1 MIRKLRKTTLW
12 GKIKAMATAL
22 SFVHKDRYQTESKD
36 LKKAMQAQTTASH
49 VSPKDSNNPDPHFF
63 SVSSNKCICKEERE
77 RNGGRGR
84 TGEEGREKKGNKR
97 APLQEFPLVYSLHTE
112 RFKKLPSILPKSPRY
127 ATLGFYDCEK
137 GVRRRKCKANFHP
150 FT

>member
-1 MIRKLRKTTLW
+1 
-12 GKIKAMATAL
+12 MATVL

-77 RNGGRGR
+77 RNGGK
-84 TGEEGREKKGNKR
+84 RE
-97 APLQEFPLVYSLHTE
+97 
-112 RFKKLPSILPKSPRY
+112 
-127 ATLGFYDCEK
+127 D
-137 GVRRRKCKANFHP
+137 RRRGKGKEGK
-150 FT
+150 